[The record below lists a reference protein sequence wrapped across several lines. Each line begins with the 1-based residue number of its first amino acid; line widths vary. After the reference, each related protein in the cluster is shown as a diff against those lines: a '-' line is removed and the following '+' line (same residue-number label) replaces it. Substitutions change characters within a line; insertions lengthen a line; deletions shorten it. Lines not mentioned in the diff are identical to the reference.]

1 MAYQAFNFLGD
12 NRDFFMKSSWQV
24 YNDLSG
30 SSQYI
35 GKTSNEKSF
44 NPNLA
49 LTEWWDNT
57 SGTQSLFVL
66 DIQKF
71 DFAISFQLMQVAEDN
86 TIPLA
91 WNFSVDKT
99 SNPGFS
105 RIYQGSQPPPLLESE
120 WRFVGRSRSGLQI
133 VLVIRNGICVANG
146 EWKAGAP
153 GEYSG
158 IPVTVRALQD
168 TAQTNKQDDM
178 VYLLVQNDH
187 S

>member
-1 MAYQAFNFLGD
+1 MSYQAFNFLGD
-12 NRDFFMKSSWQV
+12 DRDTFMKSSWKI
-24 YNDLSG
+24 YNNLSG
-30 SSQYI
+30 TSQYI
-35 GKTSNEKSF
+35 GKTSNDKTF

-71 DFAISFQLMQVAEDN
+71 DFAVSFQIMQVLDPN
-86 TIPLA
+86 MIPLA
-91 WNFSVDKT
+91 WNFQVDKT
-99 SNPGFS
+99 SNPGYT
-105 RIYQGSQPPPLLESE
+105 RAYQGSQPPPLLSSE
-120 WRFVGRSRSGLQI
+120 WQFVGRSRSGLAI
-133 VLVIRNGICVANG
+133 ILVLRNAICVANG
-146 EWKAGAP
+146 EWKVGTP

-168 TAQTNKQDDM
+168 TTQTDKSDDM
-178 VYLLVQNDH
+178 VYVLIQNEA